1 MIRKAE
7 VSMHGVKAGIL
18 QEIERGEKYVFTYD
32 EEYNGDP
39 ISLTMPVQ
47 KKRYEFEGFPP
58 FFEGLLPEGIQL
70 EGLLRINKIDADDF
84 FSQLVSVGGDMVG
97 AVTVRELP

>member
-1 MIRKAE
+1 MRKAD

-18 QEIERGEKYVFTYD
+18 EEIEKGKRYVFTYD
-32 EEYNGDP
+32 DEYTGDP

-47 KKRYEFEGFPP
+47 KKRYEFDTFPP

-70 EGLLRINKIDADDF
+70 EGLLRLNKIDAHDF

-97 AVTVRELP
+97 AVTVKEVS